1 MISRPAE
8 HEYAPYFARYIALVP
23 EADILSALKH
33 QIADIE
39 SAAGAV
45 AAEQEQFRYGP
56 DKWSIRQV
64 FGHMTDAE
72 RVFGY
77 RSFCISRGE
86 QAPLPAFDENAYVE
100 RSPYH
105 GCALSELVRELVS
118 TRQAN
123 LVFLSRL
130 TDDEWMRTGT
140 ASNKTVSV
148 RAIAYVMAGHVRHHM
163 DILRTR
169 YGIAVVPG

>member
-1 MISRPAE
+1 MLSRPSE

-23 EADILSALKH
+23 ETEILSVLKH

-39 SAAGAV
+39 RAAGAV
-45 AAEQEQFRYGP
+45 AAGQEQFRYGP
-56 DKWSIRQV
+56 DKWSVRQV
-64 FGHMTDAE
+64 FGHLTDAE

-100 RSPYH
+100 KSAYD
-105 GCALSELVRELVS
+105 GCALSELMTELVL

-123 LVFLSRL
+123 LAFLSRL

-140 ASNKTVSV
+140 ASSKPVS
-148 RAIAYVMAGHVRHHM
+148 
-163 DILRTR
+163 
-169 YGIAVVPG
+169 

>member
-23 EADILSALKH
+23 ETDILSVLEH

-100 RSPYH
+100 RSAYH
-105 GCALSELVRELVS
+105 GCALSELVRELVL

-123 LVFLSRL
+123 LVFLFRL
-130 TDDEWMRTGT
+130 TDDEWMQTGT

-148 RAIAYVMAGHVRHHM
+148 RAIAYVMAGHVRHHT

>member
-23 EADILSALKH
+23 ETDILSVLEH

-39 SAAGAV
+39 SAAAAV

-56 DKWSIRQV
+56 DKWSVRQV

-100 RSPYH
+100 KSAYH
-105 GCALSELVRELVS
+105 GCALSELVRELVLM
-118 TRQAN
+118 RQAN

-130 TDDEWMRTGT
+130 TGEEWMRTGT
-140 ASNKTVSV
+140 ASSKTISV
-148 RAIAYVMAGHVRHHM
+148 RAIAYVMAGHIRHHM
-163 DILRTR
+163 NMLSTR
-169 YGIAVVPG
+169 YGIVVVPG